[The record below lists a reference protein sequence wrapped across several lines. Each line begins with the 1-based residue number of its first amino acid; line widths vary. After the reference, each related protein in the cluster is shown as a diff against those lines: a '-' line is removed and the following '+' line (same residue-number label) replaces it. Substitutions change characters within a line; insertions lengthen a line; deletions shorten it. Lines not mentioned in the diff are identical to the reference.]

1 MLSRK
6 DTSQDLDRPHF
17 YSQFWID
24 VAQGKRD
31 LAAVRGADSDA
42 EAEDIEE
49 EEFGM
54 PPEPVVSAL
63 PKPKAAPKASE
74 KKVETPRPVISSLAD
89 LANIDLLMRSSAA
102 MDNDE
107 VPDIEAGAIDDL
119 GPFGQATADTEPAIV
134 TDFDV
139 DEAANEP
146 PELLQ
151 ENLDE
156 DDEAG
161 FEDEEEEDD
170 WGAPRKTS
178 KPQKPRRQPR
188 ERRGY

>member
-31 LAAVRGADSDA
+31 LSAVRGVDPDA

-49 EEFGM
+49 EDFGM
-54 PPEPVVSAL
+54 PPEPVVSSL
-63 PKPKAAPKASE
+63 PKPKAAPKAPE
-74 KKVETPRPVISSLAD
+74 KKPEPPRPVISSLAD
-89 LANIDLLMRSSAA
+89 LANIDLLMRSSAE
-102 MDNDE
+102 MDSDE

-119 GPFGQATADTEPAIV
+119 GPFAEAAASTEPAIV
-134 TDFDV
+134 TDFDL
-139 DEAANEP
+139 DAAEKEP
-146 PELLQ
+146 AELL
-151 ENLDE
+151 EESLD
-156 DDEAG
+156 DDDVD
-161 FEDEEEEDD
+161 FDEEEEDD
-170 WGAPRKTS
+170 WGSPRKSS

-188 ERRGY
+188 ERRGF

>member
-31 LAAVRGADSDA
+31 LSAVRVADSDV

-54 PPEPVVSAL
+54 APEPAVSPP
-63 PKPKAAPKASE
+63 PKAKAAPKASE
-74 KKVETPRPVISSLAD
+74 KKAEPPRPVISSLAD
-89 LANIDLLMRSSAA
+89 LANIDLLMRSSAE

-119 GPFGQATADTEPAIV
+119 GPFGHATTDAEPTVV
-134 TDFDV
+134 TDFDL
-139 DEAANEP
+139 DEAENEP
-146 PELLQ
+146 EELLE
-151 ENLDE
+151 ENLE
-156 DDEAG
+156 EEEGG
-161 FEDEEEEDD
+161 FDEEEEDD
-170 WGAPRKTS
+170 WGAPRKSS

>member
-31 LAAVRGADSDA
+31 LAAVRGADVDA

-54 PPEPVVSAL
+54 PSEPAVSAL
-63 PKPKAAPKASE
+63 PKPKAPKASE
-74 KKVETPRPVISSLAD
+74 KKVEPPRPVISSLAD
-89 LANIDLLMRSSAA
+89 LANIDLLMRSSAE

-119 GPFGQATADTEPAIV
+119 GPFGQATTESEPTIV
-134 TDFDV
+134 TDFDA
-139 DEAANEP
+139 DEAEP
-146 PELLQ
+146 EPEQML
-151 ENLDE
+151 EESLDE
-156 DDEAG
+156 DDAG
-161 FEDEEEEDD
+161 FDEEEEDD
-170 WGAPRKTS
+170 WGSTRKSS

-188 ERRGY
+188 ERRGF

>member
-6 DTSQDLDRPHF
+6 DNSQDLDRPHF

-31 LAAVRGADSDA
+31 LSAVRAPDTDT
-42 EAEDIEE
+42 EDIEE

-54 PPEPVVSAL
+54 PPEPAVTAL
-63 PKPKAAPKASE
+63 PKPKAAPKTSE
-74 KKVETPRPVISSLAD
+74 KKVEPPRPVISSLAD
-89 LANIDLLMRSSAA
+89 LANIDLLMRSSAE
-102 MDNDE
+102 MDSDE

-119 GPFGQATADTEPAIV
+119 GPFGQTTAENEPTIV
-134 TDFDV
+134 TDFDL
-139 DEAANEP
+139 DEAEHEP
-146 PELLQ
+146 AELR
-151 ENLDE
+151 EESLDE
-156 DDEAG
+156 EDGD
-161 FEDEEEEDD
+161 FDEEEEDD
-170 WGAPRKTS
+170 WGSTRKSS